1 MAIKSSR
8 SFGVDTAQTL
18 YDTIRGVESNWL
30 LFVGGITENP
40 ENVDSVNQDISLW
53 EEANFF
59 QKIRGNDVRIM
70 TRKVEW
76 QRGQIYY
83 PYLSEGLPT
92 GVSGAERN
100 YYAINDSDEVFICLG
115 ANSDNRY
122 DKFGLSSSTVKPS
135 RSRDDQLLEDGYRW
149 KFLYK
154 LDLSEF
160 KFVTRDLMPIPDVR
174 EYDNISSS
182 STNKEEAF
190 RRGCGPNTGASGS
203 VCFYY
208 NEPSVDPV
216 SGVAYQRG
224 DFDFCTDR
232 IDCSKGF
239 DIAKRLNR
247 SYTFTRGGLCGN
259 CLSQKTFKL
268 GYELALEDAK
278 NLNPNSNSFL
288 QANVYKESI
297 ENSGRLLSLFVD
309 LTGLDENDLKV
320 SVENPPIT
328 ISSLS
333 GAGASARFL
342 TFKKGQDNII
352 YGVELLSRGKGY
364 RDVVFNNVTNNLSSR
379 LKVSIDYND
388 GVFANPR
395 RILNG
400 NRVMI
405 KVNVRTDKI
414 ANTFG
419 TDQTTFNRYGIIRDV
434 KVAGQNSEYIA
445 GTLQNTDEIA
455 TFSNVTKITVKPK
468 VGSFSF
474 ASGAETLTS
483 GSLLADK
490 SIIEK
495 EASTNDQLKQEFS
508 GKGSQLVS
516 NQLSQFGADNTFRP
530 FGGLKVVNYKQNSS
544 TAANADIEVIT
555 GKDTL
560 NLARGDKLA
569 VGSDTTNEF
578 EIDNVT
584 QTRSLVPYSGSIVS
598 SNQTSITTSSDAQE
612 ATFQFIY
619 TLGKY

>member
-8 SFGVDTAQTL
+8 SFGVDTAKTL
-18 YDTIRGVESNWL
+18 YDTIRGVDSNWL
-30 LFVGGITENP
+30 LFVGGTTSNP

-59 QKIRGNDVRIM
+59 QKIRANDVRIV
-70 TRKVEW
+70 TRKVNWE
-76 QRGQIYY
+76 RGQVYY

-92 GVSGAERN
+92 GVSGPERN
-100 YYAINDSDEVFICLG
+100 YYTINDKDEVFLCVG
-115 ANSDNRY
+115 ANAENRY
-122 DKFGLSSSTVKPS
+122 DKFGLSSSTIKPS
-135 RSRDDQLLEDGYRW
+135 RSKDDQLLEDGYRW

-160 KFVTRDLMPIPDVR
+160 KFVTKDLMPIPDVR

-190 RRGCGPNTGASGS
+190 RRGCGPNTGATGS

-208 NEPSVDPV
+208 NEPAVDSV
-216 SGVAYQRG
+216 SGVAYQKG

-232 IDCSKGF
+232 INCSKGF
-239 DIAKRLNR
+239 DIAKKLNR
-247 SYTFTRGGLCGN
+247 SYTFTKGGLCGN
-259 CLSQKTFKL
+259 CSSTKSFKL

-278 NLNPNSNSFL
+278 NLNPNSNSYL

-297 ENSGRLLSLFVD
+297 ENSGQLISLFVD

-342 TFKKGQDNII
+342 TFKRGQDNII
-352 YGVELLSRGKGY
+352 YGVELASKGKGY
-364 RDVVFNNVTNNLSSR
+364 RDVAFNDVTNNLGSR
-379 LKVSIDYND
+379 LKVSLDYND

-395 RILNG
+395 KILNG

-434 KVAGQNSEYIA
+434 RVAGQDSEYIA
-445 GTLQNTDEIA
+445 GSLQNTDEIA
-455 TFSNVTKITVKPK
+455 TFSNVTKVTVKPN

-483 GSLLADK
+483 GGLIVDK
-490 SIIEK
+490 TIIEK
-495 EASTNDQLKQEFS
+495 ESSTNDQFITEFQGKAGQLLSGQLSEFS
-508 GKGSQLVS
+508 TR
-516 NQLSQFGADNTFRP
+516 NEFRP

-569 VGSDTTNEF
+569 IGSDTTNEF
-578 EIDNVT
+578 EIDTVS